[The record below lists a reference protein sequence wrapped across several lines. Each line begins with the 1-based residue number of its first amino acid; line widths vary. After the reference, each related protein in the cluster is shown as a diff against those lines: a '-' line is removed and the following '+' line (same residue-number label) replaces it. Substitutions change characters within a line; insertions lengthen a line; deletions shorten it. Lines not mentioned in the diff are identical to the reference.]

1 MMQPEVID
9 MIFSSK
15 KRRSRRAIRQTAAHF
30 GVTEQECRNEMQA
43 ALDEAWATAQQDPEV
58 RSEWEKYFPDGCK
71 PSLEDFMARLAAEL
85 R

>member
-1 MMQPEVID
+1 

-15 KRRSRRAIRQTAAHF
+15 KRRSGRAIRKTATHF
-30 GVTEQECRNEMQA
+30 GIPEDQCRREMQA

-58 RSEWEKYFPDGCK
+58 RSKWAKYFPDGKK

-85 R
+85 RDDQ